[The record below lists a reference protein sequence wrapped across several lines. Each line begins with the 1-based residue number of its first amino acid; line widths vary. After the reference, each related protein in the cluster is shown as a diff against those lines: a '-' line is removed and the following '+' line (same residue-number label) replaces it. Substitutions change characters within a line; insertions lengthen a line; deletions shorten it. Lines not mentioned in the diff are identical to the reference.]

1 MIKRSIGAI
10 AATICFP
17 IYAGIVSGTG
27 EYRFGPE
34 TAENI
39 ACAIAEERAKENA
52 IANFVGEYIE
62 VQINEI
68 CRDEQCTQ
76 HRSLYN
82 ETSGVIQRIIK
93 KDSIVAPEKKHSVC
107 IVDVQA
113 QVKKVENRIEFT
125 VNGKNDF
132 RHGERFALS
141 AISNRIGHFAV
152 FNVVGDTYTPIYTG
166 KVLKAN
172 TEFSIPGKNQKM
184 NAVLP
189 ANVHQSKE
197 LLVFLF
203 SEDGLTF
210 RQSYSRMEFER
221 LVKDLPFA
229 SRRLVNHSVN
239 IVR

>member
-1 MIKRSIGAI
+1 MFKQTVAAI
-10 AATICFP
+10 VAAIC
-17 IYAGIVSGTG
+17 ITTQAGVVSGTG

-62 VQINEI
+62 VQINEV
-68 CRDEQCTQ
+68 CKDQQCTQ
-76 HRSLYN
+76 YRSMFS
-82 ETSGVIQRIIK
+82 ETSGVIQRVLNK
-93 KDSIVAPEKKHSVC
+93 NSIVAPEKGHSIC
-107 IVDVQA
+107 IVDVEA
-113 QVKKVENRIEFT
+113 HVKKIENQIAFT
-125 VNGKNDF
+125 VKGKNNF
-132 RHGERFALS
+132 RHGERFSVS

-152 FNVVGDTYTPIYTG
+152 FNVINDVYTPIYTG
-166 KVLKAN
+166 KVLKSNA
-172 TEFSIPGKNQKM
+172 EFSIPNNNQKM

-203 SEDGLTF
+203 SETSLTF
-210 RQSYSRMEFER
+210 QQSYSILEFDR
-221 LVKDLPFA
+221 LMKDLPFS

>member
-1 MIKRSIGAI
+1 MIKRTIGTI
-10 AATICFP
+10 AATLCFP
-17 IYAGIVSGTG
+17 IYASIVSGTG

-34 TAENI
+34 TAENV

-68 CRDEQCTQ
+68 CKDEHCTQ
-76 HRSLYN
+76 YRSLYN

-93 KDSIVAPEKKHSVC
+93 KDSIVAPEKRHSVC

-113 QVKKVENRIEFT
+113 QVKKVENQIQFT

-141 AISNRIGHFAV
+141 AISNRIGNFAV
-152 FNVVGDTYTPIYTG
+152 FNLIDDTYTTIYIG
-166 KVLKAN
+166 KVLNSN
-172 TEFSIPGKNQKM
+172 TEFSIPGKSKKM
-184 NAVLP
+184 NALLP
-189 ANVHQSKE
+189 PNVHQSKE
-197 LLVFLF
+197 LLVVLF
-203 SEDGLTF
+203 TEDHLTF